1 MNTLRRSMALALLGA
16 GAVFGQARAEV
27 SAELDAFGSYV
38 RTVVETGASVR
49 NPRIWAV
56 TRLRIGHVAL
66 NSRGDKA
73 GDLYPAVAED
83 GAHQR
88 WPWVVWSHFNGL
100 DYDLVWS
107 RWDGR
112 GWSPTTA
119 VVPGNDRSDAV
130 DPAVAISADGRP
142 CAVWLSR
149 GAGATTVQMS
159 MFLVSVWSP
168 PMVISDLGDD
178 AMSPRVAWLSDG
190 RIQVD
195 YDTIGAHVTKTIA
208 FIKPLSITD
217 DLNPGTPSGVT
228 TNVTQPPLGGG
239 K

>member
-1 MNTLRRSMALALLGA
+1 MRSTDGSAPRTTGTARGRRSRSAGCGTCDPFWSGVSPKSTSSTGGSRSIGGSTMNTLRRSMALALLGA

-56 TRLRIGHVAL
+56 SRFRIGHVAL

-73 GDLYPAVAED
+73 GDLFPAVAED
-83 GAHQR
+83 ASHQR
-88 WPWVVWSHFNGL
+88 WPWVVWSHFNGQ

-119 VVPGNDRSDAV
+119 VVPGIDRSDAV
-130 DPAVAISADGRP
+130 DPAVAVSADGRP
-142 CAVWLSR
+142 CAVWLS
-149 GAGATTVQMS
+149 
-159 MFLVSVWSP
+159 
-168 PMVISDLGDD
+168 
-178 AMSPRVAWLSDG
+178 
-190 RIQVD
+190 
-195 YDTIGAHVTKTIA
+195 
-208 FIKPLSITD
+208 
-217 DLNPGTPSGVT
+217 
-228 TNVTQPPLGGG
+228 
-239 K
+239 